1 MEDGALQ
8 KFRRSEMGK
17 KLKTKDIF
25 GYTIGSIGDCA
36 SYNFVL
42 SFFSFFMTTV
52 AGVSPAVAG
61 TIISVA
67 IVWDAITDPII
78 GYVIDHSKNKHGKRR
93 PWILRS
99 LIPLGASI
107 VLMFL
112 NVDLPQT
119 SKNIGV
125 CRNFLCKFCTYIYCG
140 ENVGCRSKS
149 GKILVYSGNSGGG
162 NCCFNDFPDVEIYGR
177 KRI

>member
-1 MEDGALQ
+1 
-8 KFRRSEMGK
+8 MGK

-42 SFFSFFMTTV
+42 SFFSFFKTTV

-99 LIPLGASI
+99 LIPLGRC
-107 VLMFL
+107 V
-112 NVDLPQT
+112 
-119 SKNIGV
+119 
-125 CRNFLCKFCTYIYCG
+125 
-140 ENVGCRSKS
+140 
-149 GKILVYSGNSGGG
+149 
-162 NCCFNDFPDVEIYGR
+162 
-177 KRI
+177 

>member
-52 AGVSPAVAG
+52 AGVSPAVYNG
-61 TIISVA
+61 
-67 IVWDAITDPII
+67 IVI
-78 GYVIDHSKNKHGKRR
+78 
-93 PWILRS
+93 
-99 LIPLGASI
+99 
-107 VLMFL
+107 
-112 NVDLPQT
+112 
-119 SKNIGV
+119 
-125 CRNFLCKFCTYIYCG
+125 
-140 ENVGCRSKS
+140 
-149 GKILVYSGNSGGG
+149 
-162 NCCFNDFPDVEIYGR
+162 
-177 KRI
+177 

>member
-1 MEDGALQ
+1 
-8 KFRRSEMGK
+8 MGK

-67 IVWDAITDPII
+67 I
-78 GYVIDHSKNKHGKRR
+78 
-93 PWILRS
+93 
-99 LIPLGASI
+99 
-107 VLMFL
+107 
-112 NVDLPQT
+112 DLPFEKLFC
-119 SKNIGV
+119 SSI
-125 CRNFLCKFCTYIYCG
+125 FL
-140 ENVGCRSKS
+140 S
-149 GKILVYSGNSGGG
+149 LP
-162 NCCFNDFPDVEIYGR
+162 CCLMAG
-177 KRI
+177 

>member
-52 AGVSPAVAG
+52 AGVSPAVA
-61 TIISVA
+61 VQLF
-67 IVWDAITDPII
+67 
-78 GYVIDHSKNKHGKRR
+78 R
-93 PWILRS
+93 LQ
-99 LIPLGASI
+99 L
-107 VLMFL
+107 
-112 NVDLPQT
+112 
-119 SKNIGV
+119 
-125 CRNFLCKFCTYIYCG
+125 
-140 ENVGCRSKS
+140 
-149 GKILVYSGNSGGG
+149 
-162 NCCFNDFPDVEIYGR
+162 YGMR
-177 KRI
+177 LQIQS

>member
-52 AGVSPAVAG
+52 AGVS
-61 TIISVA
+61 
-67 IVWDAITDPII
+67 
-78 GYVIDHSKNKHGKRR
+78 
-93 PWILRS
+93 L
-99 LIPLGASI
+99 
-107 VLMFL
+107 
-112 NVDLPQT
+112 
-119 SKNIGV
+119 
-125 CRNFLCKFCTYIYCG
+125 
-140 ENVGCRSKS
+140 
-149 GKILVYSGNSGGG
+149 
-162 NCCFNDFPDVEIYGR
+162 
-177 KRI
+177 

>member
-67 IVWDAITDPII
+67 IVWMRLQIQ
-78 GYVIDHSKNKHGKRR
+78 S
-93 PWILRS
+93 
-99 LIPLGASI
+99 
-107 VLMFL
+107 
-112 NVDLPQT
+112 
-119 SKNIGV
+119 
-125 CRNFLCKFCTYIYCG
+125 
-140 ENVGCRSKS
+140 
-149 GKILVYSGNSGGG
+149 
-162 NCCFNDFPDVEIYGR
+162 
-177 KRI
+177 